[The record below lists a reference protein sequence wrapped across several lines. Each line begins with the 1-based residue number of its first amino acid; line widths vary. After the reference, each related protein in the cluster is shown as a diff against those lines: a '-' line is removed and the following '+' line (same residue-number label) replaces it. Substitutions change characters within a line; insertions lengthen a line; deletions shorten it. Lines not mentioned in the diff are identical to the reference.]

1 MRALVAVLVGGAIG
15 TVLRL
20 GLDDLI
26 VHHDNGF
33 PWSTLIANVTGSFVL
48 AILVSRVWPISPA
61 WLRAGLGP
69 GVLGGFTTFSAMIA
83 SMVTL
88 AASGDI
94 PSALLYIVLSLV
106 LGFGAAAL
114 GFRIALPRSTSPII
128 EADE

>member
-1 MRALVAVLVGGAIG
+1 MRALVAVLIGGAIG

-26 VHHDNGF
+26 VHHDNQF
-33 PWSTLIANVTGSFVL
+33 PWSTLIANVTGSFLL
-48 AILVSRVWPISPA
+48 AILVSRVWPVAPD
-61 WLRAGLGP
+61 WVKAGLGP
-69 GVLGGFTTFSAMIA
+69 GLLGGYTTFSAAMA

-94 PSALLYIVLSLV
+94 PTALLYIVVSLI

-114 GFRIALPRSTSPII
+114 GFWIALPRTSAPVI